1 MTAKIL
7 RRKRPKVSWHWVLG
21 IDFLNMTPEAE
32 TTKAKID
39 KADYLKIK
47 NSSSSKESTNTVNRQ
62 STEWEKIFTNRIFG
76 KGLNTQNM

>member
-1 MTAKIL
+1 
-7 RRKRPKVSWHWVLG
+7 
-21 IDFLNMTPEAE
+21 MTPKAE

-62 STEWEKIFTNRIFG
+62 STE
-76 KGLNTQNM
+76 